1 MIGIATII
9 LGVLILITKG
19 SLQSLLHIRFTTGD
33 LLMLIASFFFASYT
47 ILVRL
52 KPKEYLQSSQFFCF
66 RSSFSPVYLWE
77 HLLSALFLTL
87 LHFATAYVGSSLVS
101 YYLWNEAITLIGTQ
115 NGLDLL
121 FNPRF

>member
-52 KPKEYLQSSQFFCF
+52 KPKGTSKVLIFF
-66 RSSFSPVYLWE
+66 VLGV
-77 HLLSALFLTL
+77 LFLRFIFGNT
-87 LHFATAYVGSSLVS
+87 S
-101 YYLWNEAITLIGTQ
+101 YQRY
-115 NGLDLL
+115 
-121 FNPRF
+121 F